1 MQTPL
6 YILAI
11 TTPWLAYLCWSDV
24 KSRRLPNLWT
34 LGMLVC
40 ALIWRL
46 VYGGVPLFMNGLIGG
61 LLCGAFLLLP
71 FLMRGAGGG
80 DVKMIAAAGAVLGVQ
95 RIALML
101 FATSLAGFVLALIML
116 IFRKVDSARLKH
128 YFLCLFWWKY
138 DRAAGRAA
146 LPAKDS
152 EKARIPFGVA
162 IAAGSWL
169 ALFYEVFIIWRSGQ

>member
-1 MQTPL
+1 MATPL

-11 TTPWLAYLCWSDV
+11 VTPWLAYLCWSDV
-24 KSRRLPNLWT
+24 RERRLPNVWT

-46 VYGGVPLFMNGLIGG
+46 GYGGVPLLMNGVIGG

-80 DVKMIAAAGAVLGVQ
+80 DVKMLAAAGAVLGVQ

-101 FATSLAGFVLALIML
+101 FATSLAGFVLALVML
-116 IFRKVDSARLKH
+116 ICRKADPARLKH

-138 DRAAGRAA
+138 DRAAGRAS
-146 LPAKDS
+146 LPPRDS
-152 EKARIPFGVA
+152 EKARVPFGVA
-162 IAAGSWL
+162 IAAGTWL
-169 ALFYEVFIIWRSGQ
+169 MLLYETAVMWRSGQ